1 MYICV
6 DSPLSFFLFSL
17 SIAALLSSLC
27 RTTDG
32 AAERHITK
40 SQAKYKRRRNRE
52 REFAVRKDA
61 LMIFSPFILVCVAEN
76 QQKREGEPGFIGTEK
91 KKRPV

>member
-52 REFAVRKDA
+52 REFAARKA